1 MPHLDVRRRGS
12 GTARRLLFADEPDP
26 RALQAVFALLFAL
39 DLVLRSI
46 GGTTFHLWSWP
57 AAGAAIALVAC
68 AAAVAV
74 PWTRLPTWAVGVL
87 PVLDVAALG
96 LSRLDSL
103 SSGTGI
109 LTVVPAL
116 WLGRQ
121 FGRTGAA
128 VAVLAASLLVVAPGL
143 LYFGVNGIT
152 LARAMLVVVVAG
164 WAALAIA
171 SALERVR
178 AGWEEAERGR
188 VELGAALETIEH
200 QRRVS
205 DAILDTVDVGLV
217 LLDGNGVYQAMN
229 RRHQAFMRLG
239 YPEGHAGRAG
249 QLGEVYAED
258 GTTPLRRE
266 EMPTHR
272 ASRGEE
278 FDDCRIWIG
287 HDPRTNRALSVSAR
301 SVRDEAGTFTG
312 AALAYNDVTDFMQ
325 AMRVKDEFIASVSH
339 ELRTP
344 LTSISGYVSILLE
357 REDLPQ
363 QVLTQLEVVDRNAD
377 RLRRLVSD
385 LLHTAQADEGPMHVV
400 RSRTDVSEIVR
411 QSVRAAGPAARA
423 AEIDVE
429 VEAPD
434 VLLAVV
440 DPQRMAQVVDNLV
453 SNALKYTPSGGSARV
468 VLGVDGDRLELAV
481 TDTGIGIEAADLARL
496 FTRFFRARHAAEQ
509 SIQGVGLGLSI
520 TRSIVESHG
529 GRIEVESEVGRGSTF
544 RVRVP
549 LDVEQPAAHA

>member
-1 MPHLDVRRRGS
+1 
-12 GTARRLLFADEPDP
+12 
-26 RALQAVFALLFAL
+26 
-39 DLVLRSI
+39 
-46 GGTTFHLWSWP
+46 
-57 AAGAAIALVAC
+57 
-68 AAAVAV
+68 
-74 PWTRLPTWAVGVL
+74 
-87 PVLDVAALG
+87 
-96 LSRLDSL
+96 
-103 SSGTGI
+103 
-109 LTVVPAL
+109 
-116 WLGRQ
+116 
-121 FGRTGAA
+121 
-128 VAVLAASLLVVAPGL
+128 
-143 LYFGVNGIT
+143 
-152 LARAMLVVVVAG
+152 VVVVAG